1 MVVPLLLAIALVIA
15 AAKLGGWLSGRLGQ
29 PGVLGELIVGLIL
42 GPSVLN
48 IFGQAYFEA
57 THVTETL
64 SEMSELG
71 VIFLMFIAGLE
82 IDLSDMLKTGRPA
95 VLSGIL
101 GVLVPIGL
109 GLLAAIGFGYP
120 TEPALFMGIILAAT
134 SVSISAQTLIEL
146 GLIRSREGLALL
158 GAAVVDD
165 VLAILV
171 LSIFGAVVMG
181 EGAGFLPLVWTI
193 GRMFIFLV
201 GAFLLG
207 MWLLPR
213 LAQWAERLPVSE
225 PVMSVVIASVLVY
238 AWASEAIGGVAV
250 ITGAFIAG
258 VGLARSSV
266 KEDIEHGMHTLAYS
280 LFVPIFF
287 VSIGLQANV
296 RVLSSENL
304 GFAAAISLVA
314 VLSKILGSGAGAKVG
329 GMTWQE
335 SLRVGIGMVSRGEVG
350 LIIAGVGIT
359 TGIIDNEVF
368 TIVVVMILVT
378 TLIAPPLLRLV
389 FRNDKK
395 GILKI

>member
-1 MVVPLLLAIALVIA
+1 MVVPLLLALALVIA

-29 PGVLGELIVGLIL
+29 PAVLGELIVGLLL

-48 IFGQAYFEA
+48 VFGQAYFEA

-64 SEMSELG
+64 VEMSELG

-82 IDLSDMLKTGRPA
+82 IDLADMLKTGRA
-95 VLSGIL
+95 SVLSGIL

-109 GLLAAIGFGYP
+109 GLVVAIWFGYP
-120 TEPALFMGIILAAT
+120 IEPALFMGIILAAT
-134 SVSISAQTLIEL
+134 SVSISAQTLIEM

-171 LSIFGAVVMG
+171 LSVFGAVVTG
-181 EGAGFLPLVWTI
+181 EGGGFLPLVWTI
-193 GRMFIFLV
+193 ARMFLFLV

-207 MWLLPR
+207 MWLLPK
-213 LAQWAERLPVSE
+213 LAEWAERLPVSE
-225 PVMSVVIASVLVY
+225 PVVSVVIASVLIY

-258 VGLARSSV
+258 VGLARSTV
-266 KEDIEHGMHTLAYS
+266 KEDIESGMHALAYS

-287 VSIGLQANV
+287 VSIGLEANV
-296 RVLSSENL
+296 RTLSVSDL

-314 VLSKILGSGAGAKVG
+314 ILSKILGAGAGARIG

-335 SLRVGIGMVSRGEVG
+335 SLRIGVGMVSRGEVG

-359 TGIIDNEVF
+359 TGLIDGQTF

-378 TLIAPPLLRLV
+378 TLISPPLLRLV
-389 FRNDKK
+389 FRDNK
-395 GILKI
+395 